1 MLTKYP
7 GAGNVSFAFP
17 TPLYQRV
24 VPDCDVVNQELK
36 RIVLDHEQKT
46 PSLGRSN
53 VGGWHSGD
61 DVLTWPYPEID
72 FLKGCMSEA
81 IGEITNMEMEGRLSQ
96 DHDVNMDGG
105 AWVNLCRNGG
115 YNTIHNH
122 PDSSWSGVYYVSTGE
137 RDPTASD
144 KAGCIEF
151 LDPRMGATSVGLNG
165 PDALPKLMVN
175 PVAGMVL
182 VFPSW
187 LYHCVNPFQGNGER
201 ISISF
206 NVSLRF
212 DS

>member
-7 GAGNVSFAFP
+7 GAGNISFAFP

-24 VPDCDVVNQELK
+24 APDCDTVNQELK
-36 RIVLDHEQKT
+36 RIVLEHEQQS
-46 PSLGRSN
+46 PSQGRSN

-61 DVLTWPYPEID
+61 DVLGWPYPEID
-72 FLKGCMSEA
+72 FLKGCISEG

-115 YNTIHNH
+115 YNTVHNH
-122 PDSSWSGVYYVSTGE
+122 PDCSWSGVYYVCTGE
-137 RDPTASD
+137 RDPAAPD
-144 KAGCIEF
+144 NAGCIEF
-151 LDPRMGATSVGLNG
+151 LDPRMGATMVGLNG
-165 PDALPKLMVN
+165 PDALPKLRID
-175 PVAGMVL
+175 PVAGMIL

-187 LYHCVNPFQGNGER
+187 LYHCVYPFQGTGER

-206 NVSLRF
+206 NVSLTF

>member
-36 RIVLDHEQKT
+36 RIVLDHEQKS

-61 DVLTWPYPEID
+61 DVLSWPYPEID
-72 FLKGCMSEA
+72 FLKALIGEG

-122 PDSSWSGVYYVSTGE
+122 PDSSWSGVYYVSVGE
-137 RDPTASD
+137 RDPAASD

>member
-24 VPDCDVVNQELK
+24 VPDCDVVNQELT
-36 RIVLDHEQKT
+36 RIVLDHEQKS

-61 DVLTWPYPEID
+61 DVLSWPYPEID
-72 FLKGCMSEA
+72 FLKALIGEG

-122 PDSSWSGVYYVSTGE
+122 PDSSWSGVYYVSVGE
-137 RDPTASD
+137 RDPAASD

>member
-1 MLTKYP
+1 MMLTKYP

-36 RIVLDHEQKT
+36 RIVLDHEQKS

-61 DVLTWPYPEID
+61 DVLSWPYPEID
-72 FLKGCMSEA
+72 FLKALIGEG

-122 PDSSWSGVYYVSTGE
+122 PDSSWSGVYY
-137 RDPTASD
+137 
-144 KAGCIEF
+144 
-151 LDPRMGATSVGLNG
+151 
-165 PDALPKLMVN
+165 
-175 PVAGMVL
+175 
-182 VFPSW
+182 
-187 LYHCVNPFQGNGER
+187 
-201 ISISF
+201 
-206 NVSLRF
+206 
-212 DS
+212 

>member
-24 VPDCDVVNQELK
+24 MPGYETVNPELT
-36 RIVLDHEQKT
+36 RIILEHEKESV
-46 PSLGRSN
+46 SLGRSN

-61 DVLTWPYPEID
+61 DLLEWPYPEID
-72 FLKGCMSEA
+72 ALKGWIGEA
-81 IGEITNMEMEGRLSQ
+81 VGEITNMEMEGRLSQ

-105 AWVNLCRNGG
+105 AWVNLCRNGD

-122 PDSSWSGVYYVSTGE
+122 PACSWSGVYYVSLGN
-137 RDPTASD
+137 RDPSAPEQT
-144 KAGCIEF
+144 GQIEF
-151 LDPRMGATSVGLNG
+151 LDPRMGATAVGLNG
-165 PDALPKLMVN
+165 PDSLPKMRIE
-175 PVAGMVL
+175 PVAGMML

-187 LYHCVNPFQGNGER
+187 LYHCVNPFIGTGER

-212 DS
+212 EG